1 MENRANK
8 IYKSSNETYKE
19 LKQQVAMLKEQ
30 LKDLQEK
37 QTRKETNT
45 LGSAC
50 DAIKTTE
57 HKNCDNAN
65 NEETLT

>member
-45 LGSAC
+45 LGSPVMQSKQPS
-50 DAIKTTE
+50 IKIATMQTMKK
-57 HKNCDNAN
+57 H
-65 NEETLT
+65 